1 MPMLWNREVETYK
14 VDVFTSSTLN
24 YSLSIRV
31 ELKASSAGPAHTVS
45 VRFPASVPADNMN
58 IGVGY
63 TEVQLPSSQF
73 DRIYHL
79 LQTEKPVFFT
89 AYEYDA
95 VRFAG
100 FTTDPEATGEGFRDS
115 DANP

>member
-1 MPMLWNREVETYK
+1 MAMIWNREVDTYK
-14 VDVFTSSTLN
+14 IDVFASSTLN
-24 YSLSIRV
+24 YTLAIRV
-31 ELKASSAGPAHTVS
+31 ELKPSGTSGAHTVS
-45 VRFPASVPADNMN
+45 VRFPGSVPADNVN
-58 IGVGY
+58 IGGGF
-63 TEVQLPSSQF
+63 TEVQLPISQF

-100 FTTDPEATGEGFRDS
+100 FTTDPETTGEGFRDS
-115 DANP
+115 NAA

>member
-1 MPMLWNREVETYK
+1 MPMIWNREVETYK
-14 VDVFTSSTLN
+14 VDVFTSSSLN
-24 YSLSIRV
+24 YTLSIRV
-31 ELKASSAGPAHTVS
+31 ELKADGALSAHTVS
-45 VRFPASVPADNMN
+45 VRFPASVPADYLN
-58 IGVGY
+58 IGVAY
-63 TEVQLPSSQF
+63 TEVQLPFSQF

-79 LQTEKPVFFT
+79 LQTEKPVYFT